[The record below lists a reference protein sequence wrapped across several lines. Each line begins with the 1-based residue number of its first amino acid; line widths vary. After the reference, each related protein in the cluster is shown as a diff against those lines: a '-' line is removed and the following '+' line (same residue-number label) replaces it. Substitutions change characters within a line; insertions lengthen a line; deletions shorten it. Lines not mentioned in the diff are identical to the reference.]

1 MANVNVSSTFSADIS
16 NYIQKKTMPLVQR
29 QLISYQFGD
38 KLRLPKQ
45 RGTTYTGSRYDRINL
60 PISPLSEGIP
70 PVGETMTLVQVQA
83 IAQQWG
89 DTVTVTDVADFTI
102 EHPLFKKAIRL
113 VSIQM
118 SETLERNTFNNLL
131 AGTQIN
137 YVNSRGARAS
147 LVSTDVMNPHEVN
160 RAFGAL
166 VTIGAPMYDGQME
179 EDAKIEAGKPSMAS
193 KDPRSFEH
201 YVAMV
206 HPLVEQDMRENSSVV
221 QAWQFS
227 DVNKLYN
234 NELGYWGGMRWCRSN
249 MIPSFV
255 GVAAP
260 TTSPS
265 TTSGSYSVN
274 ASGGLLSSANSYYL
288 VITGSVTQ
296 NGYEQ
301 RITQTSGAISV
312 TGSAASISVTTPNV
326 AGYTWNVYLDTV
338 STVAHLGTSSGG
350 PNSGPLAGQAV
361 QLNGN
366 TTYVITNVG
375 TARIPPAPPATGVTV
390 FPTFI
395 FGREAYG
402 QVMLDDPKFTYLQTP
417 DKSDPLN
424 QLRVVGW
431 KCMYGTLL
439 QNQNF
444 FMRIESSSA
453 FSAAFG

>member
-1 MANVNVSSTFSADIS
+1 MANVNTSPNFSADIS
-16 NYIQKKTMPLVQR
+16 NFIQKKTLPLVQR

-45 RGTTYTGSRYDRINL
+45 RGTTYTASRYDRINL
-60 PISPLSEGIP
+60 PFAPLSEGIP
-70 PVGETMTLVQVQA
+70 PVGESLVLTQVQA
-83 IAQQWG
+83 VALQWG

-102 EHPLFKKAIRL
+102 EHPLFKKAIEL
-113 VSIQM
+113 VAMQM

-137 YVNSRGARAS
+137 YVNSRGARGS
-147 LVSTDVMNPHEVN
+147 LVATDVMNPHEVN

-166 VTIGAPMYDGQME
+166 VTIGAPMYDGRME
-179 EDAKIEAGKPSMAS
+179 EDQKIEAGKAS
-193 KDPRSFEH
+193 KASADPRAFEH
-201 YVAMV
+201 YVSMI
-206 HPLVEQDMRENSSVV
+206 HPLVEQDMRENSTVV
-221 QAWQFS
+221 TAWQFS

-249 MIPSFV
+249 MIPFFF

-260 TTSPS
+260 TTGASA
-265 TTSGSYSVN
+265 TAGSYAVN
-274 ASGGLLSSANSYYL
+274 ASGGNLSSANSYYI

-296 NGYEQ
+296 NGYET
-301 RITQTSGAISV
+301 RVGAVSGAISV

-338 STVAHLGTSSGG
+338 TSPAHLGQTSGG

-361 QLNGN
+361 QLAGN
-366 TTYVITNVG
+366 TTYVITSVG
-375 TARIPPAPPATGVTV
+375 SARVPPAAPAAGVTV

-395 FGREAYG
+395 FGKSAYG
-402 QVMLDDPKFTYLQTP
+402 QVMLDDPKFTYLQTA

-431 KCMYGTLL
+431 KCMYGTILL
-439 QNQNF
+439 NQNF

-453 FSAAFG
+453 FSASFG